1 MDEYIKQKPIRLAN
15 YDYAAPGAYFVTVC
29 TYEKRCILSGITAGN
44 RNDHAR
50 VDLSPVGRITEEQL
64 MRIPRRFPC
73 VTIDKF
79 VIMPNHIHI
88 LLTRTGNETGGASP
102 SLTTVVDAVRVF
114 KSLATRLARPL
125 ISAPSLFQRSFYDHI
140 VRNDEDYRNIWDYIE
155 SNPDK
160 WSADCFYE

>member
-1 MDEYIKQKPIRLAN
+1 MDEYIKRKPIRLAN

-73 VTIDKF
+73 VTIDKY
-79 VIMPNHIHI
+79 VIMPNHIHV
-88 LLTRTGNETGGASP
+88 LLTRTGNETGGACP
-102 SLTTVVDAVRVF
+102 SRKRGHLRAVNSGRFRQFPPVCG
-114 KSLATRLARPL
+114 ACPPANAPARRNGRPVPPAFRR
-125 ISAPSLFQRSFYDHI
+125 SAPAGSALPKNEKI
-140 VRNDEDYRNIWDYIE
+140 V
-155 SNPDK
+155 
-160 WSADCFYE
+160 